1 MPLLEVFLLR
11 LVLWILLPIGLLV
24 LLIGPARCADAW
36 RKSMAWLFD
45 GRQEPS
51 AILNRV
57 LAGLRQISK
66 PSNKCSSRRS

>member
-36 RKSMAWLFD
+36 QKH
-45 GRQEPS
+45 G
-51 AILNRV
+51 
-57 LAGLRQISK
+57 LAV
-66 PSNKCSSRRS
+66 